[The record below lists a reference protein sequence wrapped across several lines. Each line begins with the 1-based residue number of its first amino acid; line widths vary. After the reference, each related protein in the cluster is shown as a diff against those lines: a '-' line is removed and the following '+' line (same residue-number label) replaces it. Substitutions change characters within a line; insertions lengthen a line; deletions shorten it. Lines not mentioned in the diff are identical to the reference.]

1 MRTVAEIT
9 GLPGEHRLDGLSP
22 GAAGMVL
29 RGMGGPA
36 GYRFH
41 EFHAGRCAL
50 CGRPS
55 RDGQLVDDHDHWVGL
70 VRGLLD
76 RGCNIRE
83 GSAYASS
90 DGVLNYRTT
99 NPATILGY
107 REWYTGQGWPAGW
120 WKDLRRAR
128 ALTDN
133 PTWTPDIEI
142 GAQEDQAVADARA
155 DAIAATGLLG

>member
-1 MRTVAEIT
+1 M
-9 GLPGEHRLDGLSP
+9 PGGRSLLGGLSL
-22 GAAGMVL
+22 GAASMVL

-50 CGRPS
+50 CGRLAQG
-55 RDGQLVDDHDHWVGL
+55 GQLVDDHDHWVGL

-83 GSAYASS
+83 GSAYSS
-90 DGVLNYRTT
+90 PDGVLNYRTT

-107 REWYTGQGWPAGW
+107 REWYTGRGWPAGW

-128 ALTDN
+128 TLTDN
-133 PTWTPDIEI
+133 PTWTSDIEL
-142 GAQEDQAVADARA
+142 GAHEDAGLAQARDA
-155 DAIAATGLLG
+155 AIAAIGQLG